1 MKRFIIAVLVT
12 CALVAPAAAQTTGGF
27 TGTGSSINPVTPLPN
42 LTCLPDPMTG
52 GTWDFC
58 NTMQQQ
64 IDVYNHYVGILNHIQ
79 ELKREAEQ
87 YMRYPQTTKSNISQ
101 DLSQIAGIVQQVKGL
116 SYLSHSIDQDVA
128 ARVPDWN
135 PGYNVSDLNTY
146 LEQGLENSIRG
157 VLKSENAQ
165 SANIARDT
173 DVVEAIKKASS
184 RSTSSVQT
192 GQMTVQLLSVMYAQ
206 MVRQQQAT
214 GLQVSQEA
222 SYDLQQAAQHHI
234 ERQASIATANHLQ
247 KRLYPVPPT
256 LTRDQA
262 QAIVNSAPGAGTP

>member
-1 MKRFIIAVLVT
+1 MKRCIVVAVLVW
-12 CALVAPAAAQTTGGF
+12 ALVTPASAQTTGGF
-27 TGTGSSINPVTPLPN
+27 NGVGSSINPMTPLPN

-64 IDVYNHYVGILNHIQ
+64 IDVYNHYVGILNHIKEIQ
-79 ELKREAEQ
+79 REAQQ
-87 YMRYPQTTKSNISQ
+87 YMRYPQTVRSNISQ
-101 DLSQIAGIVQQVKGL
+101 DLSQLASIVQQAKGL
-116 SYLSHSIDQDVA
+116 SYLSNSLDSDIA

-165 SANIARDT
+165 SANVKRDT
-173 DVVEAIKKASS
+173 DVVEAIKDAAS
-184 RSTSSVQT
+184 RSTSPVQT

-234 ERQASIATANHLQ
+234 ERQASLATANHLQ
-247 KRLYPVPPT
+247 KRLYPMPPT

>member
-1 MKRFIIAVLVT
+1 MKRLFLVAVLL
-12 CALVAPAAAQTTGGF
+12 CALVAPAGAQTFIGV
-27 TGTGSSINPVTPLPN
+27 GSSINPLTPIPN
-42 LTCLPDPMTG
+42 LTCIPDPYTG
-52 GTWDFC
+52 GTWDWC
-58 NTMQQQ
+58 NTLQQQ
-64 IDVYNHYVGILNHIQ
+64 IDVYNHYVGILNKIK
-79 ELKREAEQ
+79 EMEREAQQ
-87 YMRYPQTTKSNISQ
+87 YMRYPQSVKGNISD
-101 DLSQIAGIVQQVKGL
+101 DLSQLAGIVQQAEGL
-116 SYLSHSIDQDVA
+116 SYLSNSIDQDIA

-165 SANIARDT
+165 SSNITRDS
-173 DVVEAIKKASS
+173 DVVEAIKNAAAH
-184 RSTSSVQT
+184 STSAVQT

-234 ERQASIATANHLQ
+234 ERQASLATANHLQ

-262 QAIVNSAPGAGTP
+262 EAIVNSSPGSGTP